1 MDKRVASQGGPSN
14 RRTTNLFLG
23 SALASMAV
31 GLALPAHAQDACGTH
46 VDGVVT
52 CTPAGNPYPDGIEYY
67 SPAADPA
74 LDPGLDPSAPVLDL
88 TVVLEPG
95 VRIAPTASVPGV
107 AVIGFNDGAV
117 TLDGGVDT
125 AIEVSGT
132 GSLGVLGLT
141 NYGDLT
147 INTDSIVASGRAS
160 GGINANSNAGDITIT
175 ANTITVTGDSGMGI
189 SANSYRG
196 DVTIDVGTVSSSGYY
211 VGGINA
217 YAGHGDISITA
228 DAVSTTGGSFYSY
241 GSTAIEARAYGGS
254 IDMDLGTVSTEAD
267 YSNGITAVSFAGDG
281 VVDITADT
289 ITTAGFAS
297 LGVLMQGDT
306 ANLSVE
312 NLSTSGDGAYG
323 AVMFSTGIGGAS
335 FTSTGTVSTS
345 GEDAMGVFVKSY
357 YGGSTVIDVANV
369 TTQGDNSTAV
379 YGYSQVGDVAI
390 TVHDAATVG
399 DNSPAVEAV
408 GYNASVAV
416 TGTVSTQGD
425 ASEGVVAV
433 GFLGNADVVNTGS
446 ISTSGYGSTG
456 IYAGAYYDVS
466 VSGTG
471 SVQTSG
477 DGAVGIEGFSL
488 YGGISI
494 AAGSVTTTGEYAQG
508 IRAYAASFYG
518 GSDVTVNVGSV
529 TTSGTLSD
537 GIAALS
543 LTGNVDVT
551 STGAI
556 STAGDGAFGA
566 YAFSLLGDASITVN
580 DVTTTGDDAVGVQA
594 YGYNASVTVNGDLST
609 SGTDGDFY
617 FGAGGVQA
625 TGSFGTATVTINGS
639 VTTAGNYA
647 TGVFASG
654 YYGATVTNSGT
665 ISTSGDFAN
674 GVTVEAIYGPG
685 VVVNNGTIATSGE
698 SSAGIIVD
706 GYDDVAVQGSGSVT
720 TSGNYSAGIGVST
733 IYGTA
738 SVTIG
743 SVATTGEVATAI
755 NAYGSQGATVSVG
768 TVSTEG
774 MNSLGVL
781 AGSYGNVSV
790 TAANVST
797 AGDDSDAIRAATFG
811 AGSTITID
819 AGTVST
825 TGANSNAITALGF
838 GGDVAVNLTGAVS
851 AAQDTAVTIQS
862 AGDVTVTIG
871 TGASVT
877 GAIDGIETDAEG
889 TTTITNR
896 GTLNTGSG
904 HAIVVA
910 GGPAVIVNA
919 GTVNG
924 RVLLSAGDDR
934 FTNTGLFRASA
945 SSDFGAGSDLFTNSG
960 TLLVDAPGT
969 APLSVTF
976 TGLEAFANSGLVDM
990 RNGTVGDQ
998 LTLPGSFTGSGA
1010 SRLGLDLTS
1019 SAAGVMTADRLNV
1032 GTAAGSTQIQLDLG
1046 GTVYV
1051 TPGLTLVQASA
1062 ASSPTAFTLAPDLAE
1077 VGFVALDL
1085 VYRPTTFAYQ
1095 LVGTPGAGAYRAAKA
1110 LEGAQ
1115 SLWYRSA
1122 DAVTAH
1128 LAAVRDGRFSG
1139 GANAGGFWIQMSG
1152 GVDKRD
1158 ETRAVSQFGIA
1169 RSYDLDYRQDYFG
1182 GQLGFD
1188 IGTMGEKGG
1197 VVFGLTGGYLSST
1210 LRFEEA
1216 TRFEYDGLNLGAYA
1230 SLRAG
1235 GFFANALVKYDHYW
1249 IDAHGGSTGYKDSL
1263 GGDAIGAQAEAGFRF
1278 GSTGFFAEPLAS
1290 IAYVRTSLDDLEAL
1304 GQVLDYDRADGLR
1317 GKAGLRIGGT
1327 TAIGGGNMLTF
1338 YASGMA
1344 VKEFKGRDGATFV
1357 SGPYALALGNRR
1369 IGTYGQGTLGL
1380 NVTTPG
1386 GISGFIEGT
1395 LDASGDYSGAGGRA
1409 GIKIPF

>member
-1 MDKRVASQGGPSN
+1 
-14 RRTTNLFLG
+14 
-23 SALASMAV
+23 MAV
-31 GLALPAHAQDACGTH
+31 GLAAPAQAQHACGSPE
-46 VDGVVT
+46 DGVVI
-52 CTPAGNPYPDGIEYY
+52 CAQAGNPYPDGIEY
-67 SPAADPA
+67 SAPAADPA

-88 TVVLEPG
+88 TVVLESG
-95 VRIAPTASVPGV
+95 VRIAPTSSVPGV
-107 AVIGFNDGAV
+107 AVIGFNDGSV
-117 TLDGGVDT
+117 TLDGGNNT
-125 AIEVSGT
+125 TIEVSGT
-132 GSLGVLGLT
+132 GALGALGLT

-147 INTDSIVASGRAS
+147 INTDSIVANGRAS
-160 GGINANSNAGDITIT
+160 GGINANSNEGDITIT
-175 ANTITVTGDSGMGI
+175 ANTIVVTGNSGMGI
-189 SANSYRG
+189 STNSYRG
-196 DVTIDVGTVSSSGYY
+196 DVAIDVGTVSSSGYY

-217 YAGHGDISITA
+217 YAGHGDIAITA
-228 DAVSTTGGSFYSY
+228 DEVHTTGGSFYSY

-254 IDMDLGTVSTEAD
+254 VGMDLGVVSTEAD
-267 YSNGITAVSFAGDG
+267 YSNGITAVSFAPDG
-281 VVDITADT
+281 VVDISADT

-297 LGVLMQGDT
+297 LGVLMQGDM

-312 NLSTSGDGAYG
+312 NVRTSGDGAYG
-323 AVMFSTGIGGAS
+323 AVMFSTGAAGAS

-345 GEDAMGVFVKSY
+345 GEDAAGVFVKSY

-369 TTQGDNSTAV
+369 TTQGANSTAV
-379 YGYSQVGDVAI
+379 YGYSQVGEVTI
-390 TVHDAATVG
+390 TVHDASTVG
-399 DNSPAVEAV
+399 NNSPAVEAI
-408 GYNASVAV
+408 GYSAAV
-416 TGTVSTQGD
+416 TATGTVATQGD
-425 ASEGVVAV
+425 TSQGIVAV
-433 GFLGNADVVNTGS
+433 GLLGDATVVNTGS
-446 ISTSGYGSTG
+446 ISTSGDGSTG

-466 VSGTG
+466 VSGAG

-477 DGAVGIEGFSL
+477 DGAIAIEAFSL
-488 YGGISI
+488 YGGINVT
-494 AAGSVTTTGEYAQG
+494 AGSVATSGEYAQG
-508 IRAYAASFYG
+508 IHAYAASFYG

-543 LTGNVDVT
+543 LTGNVDVA

-594 YGYNASVTVNGDLST
+594 YGYNAQVTVNGDLST
-609 SGTDGDFY
+609 SGTDGGFY
-617 FGAGGVQA
+617 FGADGVQA
-625 TGSFGTATVTINGS
+625 TGSFGTAAVTINGS
-639 VTTAGNYA
+639 VTTSGNYA

-654 YYGATVTNSGT
+654 YYGATVTNSGA
-665 ISTSGDFAN
+665 IASSGDFAN
-674 GVTVEAIYGPG
+674 GVTVQAIYGPG
-685 VVVNNGTIATSGE
+685 VVVNEGTIATSGE

-706 GYDDVAVQGSGSVT
+706 GYDDVGVQGSGSVT

-738 SVTIG
+738 TVAIG

-755 NAYGSQGATVSVG
+755 NAYGSQEATVSVG
-768 TVSTEG
+768 TVATQG
-774 MNSLGVL
+774 TNSLGVL

-790 TAANVST
+790 TAGNVST
-797 AGDDSDAIRAATFG
+797 TGDDSDAIRAAAFG
-811 AGSTITID
+811 AGSTISIN
-819 AGTVST
+819 AGTLST
-825 TGANSNAITALGF
+825 TGANSAAITALGF
-838 GGDVAVNLTGAVS
+838 GGDVEVNLTGAVS
-851 AAQDTAVTIQS
+851 AAQGTAVTIQS
-862 AGDVTVTIG
+862 AGDVTVVIG
-871 TGASVT
+871 AASSVT
-877 GAIDGIETDAEG
+877 GGNNGIDTDVEG
-889 TTTITNR
+889 TSTITNA
-896 GTLNTGSG
+896 GTLNPGSG
-904 HAIVVA
+904 YAIAVA
-910 GGPAVIVNA
+910 GGPALIANS
-919 GTVNG
+919 GTING

-945 SSDFGAGSDLFTNSG
+945 GSDFGAGYDVFTNTG
-960 TLLVDAPGT
+960 TVLVDAPGT
-969 APLSVTF
+969 MPVSVSF
-976 TGLEAFANSGLVDM
+976 TGLETFANSGLVDM
-990 RNGTVGDQ
+990 RNGVVGDQ
-998 LTLPGSFTGSGA
+998 LTLPGAFTGSGA
-1010 SRLGLDLTS
+1010 SRLGLDLVS
-1019 SAAGVMTADRLNV
+1019 SEAGVMTADRMNV
-1032 GTAAGSTQIQLDLG
+1032 GTVTGTTQIRLALN
-1046 GTVYV
+1046 GTFYV
-1051 TPGLTLVQASA
+1051 TPGLTLVQAGA
-1062 ASSPTAFTLAPDLAE
+1062 ASSPTAFTLSPDTAE

-1128 LAAVRDGRFSG
+1128 LSSVRDGRLSN
-1139 GANAGGFWIQMSG
+1139 GANAGGFWLQMSG

-1158 ETRAVSQFGIA
+1158 EMRAVSQFGIT

-1197 VVFGLTGGYLSST
+1197 VVFGLTGGYLSSS
-1210 LRFEEA
+1210 LRFKEA
-1216 TRFEYDGLNLGAYA
+1216 TRFDYDGVNLGAYA
-1230 SLRAG
+1230 SLQAG

-1249 IDAHGGSTGYKDSL
+1249 IDAHGGSTGYKASF
-1263 GGDAIGAQAEAGFRF
+1263 GGDAIGAQAEAGARF

-1290 IAYVRTSLDDLEAL
+1290 IAYVRTSLDDLDAL
-1304 GQVLDYDRADGLR
+1304 GQVLDYGRADGLR

-1327 TAIGGGNMLTF
+1327 RPIGGGNMLTF

-1369 IGTYGQGTLGL
+1369 IGTYGQGSLGL

-1395 LDASGDYSGAGGRA
+1395 LDASGEYSGVGGRA